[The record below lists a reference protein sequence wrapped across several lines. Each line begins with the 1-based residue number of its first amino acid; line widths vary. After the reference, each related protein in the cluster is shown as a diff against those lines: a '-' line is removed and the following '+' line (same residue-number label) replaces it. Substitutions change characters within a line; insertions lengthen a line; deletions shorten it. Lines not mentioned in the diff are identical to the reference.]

1 MPITTSLLGTVSN
14 TTLTDAKP
22 LDCQE
27 IYSSVFPYGRIKEM
41 LDHNNHSSDKIA
53 VERNTISNVLVI

>member
-1 MPITTSLLGTVSN
+1 MPVTTSLLGTVSN

-27 IYSSVFPYGRIKEM
+27 IYSSMFPYGRVKEI
-41 LDHNNHSSDKIA
+41 LNHNNRSSDKIA
-53 VERNTISNVLVI
+53 VERNTIFNVLVI